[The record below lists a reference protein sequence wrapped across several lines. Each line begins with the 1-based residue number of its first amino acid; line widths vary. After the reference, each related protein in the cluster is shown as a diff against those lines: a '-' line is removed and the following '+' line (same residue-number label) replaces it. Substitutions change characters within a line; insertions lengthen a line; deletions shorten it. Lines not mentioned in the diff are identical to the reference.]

1 MPFSSDYL
9 SRTREYQVVYSTLVT
24 KVMKH
29 PKTTA
34 HPPFLHPLYTTNRQK
49 QFLGAKVKRHI
60 KKEQWNPAL
69 RTPVY
74 YDRQFC
80 LSRQKVHIFS
90 LKITTP
96 IYTDKGPEVQT
107 LIHHQP
113 RLWTVLFCT
122 LTIT

>member
-1 MPFSSDYL
+1 
-9 SRTREYQVVYSTLVT
+9 
-24 KVMKH
+24 MKH
-29 PKTTA
+29 WKTTV
-34 HPPFLHPLYTTNRQK
+34 HPPFLHPLYTANRQK
-49 QFLGAKVKRHI
+49 QFLGAKVKRHT
-60 KKEQWNPAL
+60 KKNSV

-80 LSRQKVHIFS
+80 LSRQKIHIFS

-96 IYTDKGPEVQT
+96 IYTDNGPEAQT